1 MSKINRL
8 KKIINLRLL
17 CKKRQKNGKQIISP
31 EDQSIMLKKEKKIS
45 TIFSN

>member
-8 KKIINLRLL
+8 IKIINLKLL

-31 EDQSIMLKKEKKIS
+31 EDKSIILKKGK
-45 TIFSN
+45 